1 RRLRPLH
8 RRHDHVQRQH
18 LRPRPQPG
26 PQVPRPRHPRRRPR
40 PHRRLARPGLHQGT
54 RRLPR
59 LRDSNGRHSL
69 SLSVLPAFAA
79 RGQKTPI
86 RLPLR
91 GSLRTSGGCPLSANQ
106 HRGHD
111 HPACW
116 PSLYSYLYLVFLDI
130 CGHGHCLFTLEW
142 ILLFSTPTFSSL
154 DVLDIGQRVKRLRR
168 KW

>member
-1 RRLRPLH
+1 MA
-8 RRHDHVQRQH
+8 D
-18 LRPRPQPG
+18 
-26 PQVPRPRHPRRRPR
+26 
-40 PHRRLARPGLHQGT
+40 
-54 RRLPR
+54 
-59 LRDSNGRHSL
+59 
-69 SLSVLPAFAA
+69 
-79 RGQKTPI
+79 TPCLCLFCLL
-86 RLPLR
+86 LPLVAR
-91 GSLRTSGGCPLSANQ
+91 KPPFVFLSEA